1 MKLGL
6 ILAVGAFFMSS
17 ANAAETDIFKANG
30 QFGQVTYTY
39 NNGGWAN
46 GTVSVDGAGISR
58 TAHLFYVAYN
68 PSNGYRYWNGD
79 IPTNAVTVNGV
90 AQISVDI
97 DTCIVNPTPACGPV
111 KFAVSTNQP
120 SSGWIN
126 NGVWGY
132 QFDGY
137 MVKYA
142 GAAQARS
149 SSASGTILDQTI
161 DNARSWIGT
170 MDRVTIEVNIG
181 N

>member
-6 ILAVGAFFMSS
+6 IFAVGLLSTSA
-17 ANAAETDIFKANG
+17 ANAAVVDTFTTNG

-46 GTVSVDGAGISR
+46 GTVSVDGAGTNR

-68 PSNGYRYWNGD
+68 PINGYRYWSGA
-79 IPTNAVTVNGV
+79 IPVEAVTVTGV
-90 AQISVDI
+90 SKMAVDI
-97 DTCIVNPTPACGPV
+97 DTCTVNPTVACGPV
-111 KFAVSTNQP
+111 NFVVSTNEP
-120 SSGWIN
+120 ASGWVN

-132 QFDGY
+132 QYDGY
-137 MVKYA
+137 IFNYA

-149 SSASGTILDQTI
+149 SSASGMILDQVI
-161 DNARSWIGT
+161 DNSRSWIGT
-170 MDRVTIEVNIG
+170 MDNVIVNVSTG